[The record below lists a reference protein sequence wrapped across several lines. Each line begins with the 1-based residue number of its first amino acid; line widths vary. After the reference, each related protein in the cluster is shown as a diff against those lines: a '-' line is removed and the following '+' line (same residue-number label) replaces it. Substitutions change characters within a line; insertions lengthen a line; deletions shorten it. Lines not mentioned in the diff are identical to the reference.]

1 MNGSGDT
8 IFVTGLLIHARHG
21 VMAHESKVGQR
32 FVIDLELSLDLTDAV
47 QSDKLADSVSYSAIV
62 DTAMRVFTTRNYK
75 LIEAAG
81 GAVAD
86 AILKNFP
93 KANAIKVTVR
103 KPHAPIAAI
112 FGDAGVII
120 VRSRGNSQRG

>member
-1 MNGSGDT
+1 MSDT
-8 IFVTGLLIHARHG
+8 IFVSGLLIHAHHG

-32 FVIDLELSLDLTDAV
+32 FVIDLELTIDLAV
-47 QSDKLADSVSYSAIV
+47 ASRSDKLADTVDYGSIV
-62 DTAMRVFTTRNYK
+62 DTATEVFTERSYR

-86 AILKNFP
+86 AILAKF
-93 KANAIKVTVR
+93 AKVAAVRITVR

-112 FGDAGVII
+112 FGDAGVTIN
-120 VRSRGNSQRG
+120 RHRHG